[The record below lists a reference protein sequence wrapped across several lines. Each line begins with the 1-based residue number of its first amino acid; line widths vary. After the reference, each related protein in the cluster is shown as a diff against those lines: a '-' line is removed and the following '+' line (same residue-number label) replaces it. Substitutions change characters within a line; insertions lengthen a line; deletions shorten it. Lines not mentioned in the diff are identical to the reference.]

1 MSVDILTG
9 EDSFLIFK
17 NEMIFTSRA
26 SITGEFPSA
35 NQCIPVLLD
44 RDVLIERTPDVSEEI
59 PNYQGSGATL
69 LRLPFP
75 ASMSSENQCRYGKKI
90 LFPAGELVIIRE
102 RTFAQES
109 LPCREWIMREVPY
122 ALLMSIYDIQ
132 GNLENT
138 RLENLTVLY
147 KNKKVLA
154 EETFYNK
161 TSVIFRGQIHLNW
174 DERVFDLYNRFCS
187 RYKSVYE
194 KGSLLQELNVSLEEF
209 LEVFKKNFSKLEEII
224 SILH

>member
-1 MSVDILTG
+1 MSIDVLAG
-9 EDSFLIFK
+9 EDAFLSFKERMFS
-17 NEMIFTSRA
+17 TSKTSVARELL
-26 SITGEFPSA
+26 SV
-35 NQCIPVLLD
+35 NQCILVLLD
-44 RDVLIERTPDVSEEI
+44 RDVLVERTPDILEEI
-59 PNYQGSGATL
+59 PNYQGCGATL
-69 LRLPFP
+69 LRIPFP

-90 LFPAGELVIIRE
+90 LFPAGELVVIRE
-102 RTFAQES
+102 RAFAQES
-109 LPCREWIMREVPY
+109 IPCREWIVREVPY
-122 ALLMSIYDIQ
+122 VLLMSIYDIQ

-147 KNKKVLA
+147 RNKKVLA

-209 LEVFKKNFSKLEEII
+209 LEIFKKNFSKLEEII